1 MTQAHNM
8 KKLLLYCY
16 FSILFSF
23 ISCRENA
30 SSTSQ
35 SYLAIGDN
43 YTIGESISES
53 QSWPIQ
59 LIKLLSEKNIHL
71 SSPRIIAKTGWT
83 TDELKKEINNSN
95 LDYPYDWVSLL
106 IGVNNQYRRR
116 NLQEFRKQFETL
128 LSDAITFSGNKKDK
142 VFVVSIPDWGVMPFA
157 EGLDKEQIANEIDDF
172 NQIIYEICAFEGIS
186 FVDITPISRI
196 AKTRN
201 DYIANDSLHPSG
213 IQYKAWVQK
222 IIPLFLNYKY
232 D

>member
-1 MTQAHNM
+1 MTQAHKM

-23 ISCRENA
+23 ISCQENA

-59 LIKLLSEKNIHL
+59 LIKLLSEKNINI

-83 TDELKKEINNSN
+83 TNELKTEINNST

-106 IGVNNQYRRR
+106 IGVNNQSRGRSI
-116 NLQEFRKQFETL
+116 QEFRKQFETL
-128 LSDAITFSGNKKDK
+128 LSDAITFSGNKKK
-142 VFVVSIPDWGVMPFA
+142 VFVISIPDWGVMPFA
-157 EGLDKEQIANEIDDF
+157 EDLDKEQIATEIDNF
-172 NQIIYEICAFEGIS
+172 NQIIYEICAIKGIN
-186 FVDITPISRI
+186 FIDITPISRI

-201 DYIANDSLHPSG
+201 DFIANDSLHPSG
-213 IQYKAWVQK
+213 IQYTAWVQK
-222 IIPLFLNYKY
+222 IIPFFLNYKY